1 MTLPDIRLLASS
13 SVTVRVPITLH
24 QIFKGVIL
32 HWADRSIIYI
42 LCSCPLFF
50 LRDKKSLC
58 FLRCVVLSW
67 CVCWR
72 GYRGSLKIEVYRKP
86 THTDQYL
93 LFDSHHPHE
102 HKLGVIITLHHQA
115 DYHWDQTQG
124 AHLRK
129 ALKPY
134 RYSDLVFAEAVKI
147 QHTIDTQIIIPYIA
161 EVIRFTVL

>member
-1 MTLPDIRLLASS
+1 MCLLE
-13 SVTVRVPITLH
+13 
-24 QIFKGVIL
+24 GV
-32 HWADRSIIYI
+32 
-42 LCSCPLFF
+42 
-50 LRDKKSLC
+50 
-58 FLRCVVLSW
+58 
-67 CVCWR
+67 
-72 GYRGSLKIEVYRKP
+72 GGSLKIEVYRKP

-124 AHLRK
+124 AHLS
-129 ALKPY
+129 

-147 QHTIDTQIIIPYIA
+147 QHTIDTQIINPYIA